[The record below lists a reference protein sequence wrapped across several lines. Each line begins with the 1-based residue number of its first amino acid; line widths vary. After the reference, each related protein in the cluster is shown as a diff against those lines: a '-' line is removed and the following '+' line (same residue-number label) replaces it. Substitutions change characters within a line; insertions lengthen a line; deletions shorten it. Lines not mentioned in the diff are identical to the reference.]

1 MSDEKIVAAKTD
13 NMGPIDFYWPQARDS
28 SITPVAVQ
36 LFQIAAKYDGGDFE
50 ASKAKIDAEYA
61 LLRGTD
67 SERHGGKFQTAVA
80 AYREMG
86 WISIANGKMI
96 VTPAGRQALALL
108 SETPDFLRAVPYFLV
123 DLLRK
128 FQLNNPERPPARD
141 LDTADRL
148 ASSDVFPYWTIW
160 KVMRECDNRITIEEL
175 QRFVF
180 KIHELKDVETAI
192 NSIRSFRR
200 DLTEGLGEEQ
210 LDAKYGAR
218 LAGANGEPKY
228 WMGRAGAQIGTAPSL
243 IEKPDSHTY
252 AFNRYYLPLID
263 HVLEDEPVFMDDFSP
278 EMWSAHFGQS
288 VDVATVLE
296 PSHMQGDGEM
306 APLALDIGVDDE
318 LAAEVERLVA
328 QGSRSFL
335 LTGPPGTSKSWYA
348 RQLAARLVSGNR
360 DRVRFVQFHPSYGY
374 EDFIEGF
381 VPEIL
386 PGQSLPSFVRQW
398 KVFAEVCDLARGD
411 DLAVL
416 IIDEFS
422 RGDAGRIFG
431 EALTYMEADYRGQPF
446 RLASGRNFVVPNNL
460 VIIATMNPNDRSVA
474 AVDVAMQRRFD
485 VIRMLPNADILRG
498 LLEQNGVD
506 AGFQNRV
513 LDFFTACQEVM
524 PHGGL
529 GHAYFLGVRD
539 EETMSSLWKYK
550 LAPLFDQELMF
561 VPDDLERVRQAYGT
575 LMAD

>member
-1 MSDEKIVAAKTD
+1 MSDTPTTPTEPGSP
-13 NMGPIDFYWPQARDS
+13 GPIDFYWPQARDS

-36 LFQIAAKYDGGDFE
+36 LFQIAAKYDGEDFE
-50 ASKAKIDAEYA
+50 DSKVKIDADYA
-61 LLRGTD
+61 RLRGTD

-86 WISIANGKMI
+86 WISITDGKLI
-96 VTPAGRQALALL
+96 VTPAGKQALALL
-108 SETPDFLRAVPYFLV
+108 GEAPDFLRAVPYFLL

-141 LDTADRL
+141 AETADQL
-148 ASSDVFPYWTIW
+148 ADSDVFPYWTIW
-160 KVMRECDNRITIEEL
+160 KVMRESDDRVTIEEL

-180 KIHELKDVETAI
+180 RIHDRTDIDTAVA
-192 NSIRSFRR
+192 SIRSFRS
-200 DLTEGLGEEQ
+200 DKAAGMDEAQ
-210 LDAKYGAR
+210 LNSKYSAR
-218 LAGANGEPKY
+218 LTGANAEPKY
-228 WMGRAGAQIGTAPSL
+228 WMGRAGAQIGTSPSL
-243 IEKPDSHTY
+243 IEKPDAQTY
-252 AFNRYYLPLID
+252 AFNKYYLPLID
-263 HVLEDEPVFMDDFSP
+263 QVLANEPVFMDDFSP

-288 VDVATVLE
+288 VDLTAVAE
-296 PSHMQGDGEM
+296 PQLGAGDEKP
-306 APLALDIGVDDE
+306 APLEVHIGADDS

-348 RQLAARLVSGNR
+348 RQLAARLVAGDR

-381 VPEIL
+381 VPESI

-398 KVFAEVCDLARGD
+398 KVFAEVCDLAKGD

-431 EALTYMEADYRGQPF
+431 EALTYMEADYREQPF
-446 RLASGRNFVVPNNL
+446 RLASGRNFVVPTNL

-485 VIRMLPNADILRG
+485 VIRMAPNADILRG
-498 LLEQNGVD
+498 LLERNSVEQSL
-506 AGFQNRV
+506 QTRI
-513 LDFFTACQEVM
+513 LDFFTVCQEVM

-529 GHAYFLGVRD
+529 GHAYFLGVKD
-539 EETMSSLWKYK
+539 AETMALLWRYK